1 MFNSRVLLIKMSK
14 MAHFLYFLLK
24 TAKKIVPVWIKFLN
38 AFKTSYLALLRTTM
52 DYWVLN

>member
-24 TAKKIVPVWIKFLN
+24 TAKQIVPVWIKFLN